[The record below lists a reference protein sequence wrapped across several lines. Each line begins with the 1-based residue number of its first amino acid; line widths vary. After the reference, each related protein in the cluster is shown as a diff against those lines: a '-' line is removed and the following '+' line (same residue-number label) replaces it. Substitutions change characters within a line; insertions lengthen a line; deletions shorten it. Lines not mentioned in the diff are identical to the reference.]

1 MVYNESIKYYVP
13 KMKYKFC
20 KPLLLITLFSV
31 SVNAQNFDASFLE
44 SLPEEVAFDLI
55 NRSNEKTAQEDTQY
69 RRPSTYIKKPDTES
83 QRFGAQV
90 FSMMQSS
97 LMPINESNFDGSY
110 QLDFGDELELQMV
123 GQKSSITKLYI
134 NRDGSVNIAD
144 IGKVFLSG
152 LSLEDASNL
161 IKAKVSESFI
171 GVESYITLINVRDIQ
186 IIMAGNVYNPGPY
199 TLNGNSNIFHALSVA
214 GGPSE
219 GGSFRS
225 IDLIRNNKII
235 ESVDLYQT
243 FIFAQSSFKTR
254 LRSGDIVFV
263 NPVNNIVTI
272 TGAFKRPGQYELT
285 DDENLYDSL
294 IFANGVNKFA
304 DLNNIVLERI
314 LNGSITPLSI
324 AGMNEL
330 KKILA
335 NDGDKIFIRSFP
347 FRSVVISG
355 AVKNPGAYLMNE
367 GQSIK
372 DVLIKAKGFSENAY
386 PFGAIY
392 ENLQTAEI
400 NRQAKESLYKDF
412 LDNLL
417 SVSQIGA
424 SSSEGELA
432 SIIDITMQLKNSPVS
447 GRVIIDILSQDLK
460 DSQLIKNGDKIHI
473 PEIPNQV
480 YIYGEVSYEGAAL
493 FNDGQDITYYINK
506 KGGLSENADKKS
518 VYILQP
524 NGETD
529 RLKLNRNI
537 FVNQGKEVKIYPGS
551 IIFIPRKIDSD
562 YSSRL
567 KAQAYLSILSSLGV
581 SLASIAVLKD

>member
-1 MVYNESIKYYVP
+1 
-13 KMKYKFC
+13 MKYKFC

-31 SVNAQNFDASFLE
+31 SINAQDFDASFLE
-44 SLPEEVAFDLI
+44 SLPDEVASDLI

-69 RRPSTYIKKPDTES
+69 RRPSTFINKPDAGS
-83 QRFGAQV
+83 QRFGARV

-97 LMPINESNFDGSY
+97 LMPINEPNFDGSY

-123 GQKSSITKLYI
+123 GQKSSITNLYI

-171 GVESYITLINVRDIQ
+171 GVDSYITLINVRDIQ

-225 IDLIRNNKII
+225 IDLIRDNKII

-243 FIFAQSSFKTR
+243 FIFAQSSFQTR

-272 TGAFKRPGQYELT
+272 AGAFKRPGQYELT
-285 DDENLYDSL
+285 DNENLYDSI

-314 LNGSITPLSI
+314 LKGSVTPLSI
-324 AGMNEL
+324 AAMTEF

-335 NDGDKIFIRSFP
+335 NDGDKISVRSFP
-347 FRSVVISG
+347 FRSVEILG
-355 AVKNPGAYLMNE
+355 AVKNPGVYLMNE
-367 GQSIK
+367 GQTIK
-372 DVLIKAKGFSENAY
+372 DVLIKSGGLSDNAY

-400 NRQAKESLYKDF
+400 NRLAKESLYEDF

-417 SVSQIGA
+417 SASQGVQD
-424 SSSEGELA
+424 ETELA
-432 SIIDITMQLKNSPVS
+432 AIIDITAQLKNSPVS

-460 DSQLIKNGDKIHI
+460 DSQLIKDGDKITI
-473 PEIPNQV
+473 PEISNQV
-480 YIYGEVSYEGAAL
+480 YIYGEVSSEGAAL
-493 FNDGQDITYYINK
+493 FNDGKDTIYYINK
-506 KGGLSENADKKS
+506 KGGFSENADKKS
-518 VYILQP
+518 IYVVQP

-529 RLKLNRNI
+529 RLKLNKNI
-537 FVNQGKEVKIYPGS
+537 FVNQSKEIKVYPGS
-551 IIFIPRKIDSD
+551 IIFVPREIESE
-562 YSSRL
+562 YSARL
-567 KAQAYLSILSSLGV
+567 RAQAYAGILSSLGV
-581 SLASIAVLKD
+581 SLASISVLKD

>member
-1 MVYNESIKYYVP
+1 
-13 KMKYKFC
+13 MKYKFC

-44 SLPEEVAFDLI
+44 SLPEEVASDLI
-55 NRSNEKTAQEDTQY
+55 NRSNEKNAREDTQY
-69 RRPSTYIKKPDTES
+69 RRPSTYINKPDTGS

-97 LMPINESNFDGSY
+97 LMPINEPNFDGSY

-152 LSLEDASNL
+152 LSLKDASNL

-225 IDLIRNNKII
+225 IDLIRNSKII

-254 LRSGDIVFV
+254 LRSGDMVFV

-272 TGAFKRPGQYELT
+272 AGAFKRPGQYELT
-285 DDENLYDSL
+285 DNENLYESL
-294 IFANGVNKFA
+294 IFANGINKFA
-304 DLNNIVLERI
+304 DLTNIVLERI
-314 LNGSITPLSI
+314 LKGSVTPLPI
-324 AGMNEL
+324 AGLTEF

-335 NDGDKIFIRSFP
+335 NDGDKISIRSFP
-347 FRSVVISG
+347 FRSVEILG
-355 AVKNPGAYLMNE
+355 AVKNPGVYLMNE

-372 DVLIKAKGFSENAY
+372 DVLIKAGGFSENAY

-392 ENLQTAEI
+392 ENIQTAEI
-400 NRQAKESLYKDF
+400 NRQAKESLYEDF

-417 SVSQIGA
+417 SVSQSGQG
-424 SSSEGELA
+424 EGELA
-432 SIIDITMQLKNSPVS
+432 AIIDITMQLKNSPVS
-447 GRVIIDILSQDLK
+447 GRVIINITSQDLK
-460 DSQLIKNGDKIHI
+460 DSQRIKNGDKITI
-473 PEIPNQV
+473 PEISNQV
-480 YIYGEVSYEGAAL
+480 YIYGEVSSEGAAL
-493 FNDGQDITYYINK
+493 FNHGQDITYYISK

-518 VYILQP
+518 VYIIQP

-551 IIFIPRKIDSD
+551 IIFIPRKIENE
-562 YSSRL
+562 YSTRL
-567 KAQAYLSILSSLGV
+567 RAQAYAGILSSLGI
-581 SLASIAVLKD
+581 SLASISVLRD